1 MAAANGAAGARPAA
15 GGLTRE
21 YRGCFDCRRH
31 ADAMPMPCRRPLPS
45 CSCRGTSPS
54 CRGTSSSRL
63 AACKRAACG
72 SSIRAAAGSS
82 GGFGSQA
89 AAGSRAAAALVVKR
103 RREAGRRLRCGPGR
117 PRRGPGRPEAGRRL
131 RRGPGRPR
139 RGPGQRKPGSS
150 PAGFAWQAVAAVA
163 RSGRAALS
171 VRPRQP
177 TLARQSSETVS
188 APQARGVSAGPKAQ
202 PMIRPPL
209 TLPL

>member
-1 MAAANGAAGARPAA
+1 MP
-15 GGLTRE
+15 TP
-21 YRGCFDCRRH
+21 CRCH
-31 ADAMPMPCRRPLPS
+31 ADAPSHRVVVGVLRQVAGVLRQVAWQRVNARLAGQASGRRPE
-45 CSCRGTSPS
+45 
-54 CRGTSSSRL
+54 
-63 AACKRAACG
+63 
-72 SSIRAAAGSS
+72 
-82 GGFGSQA
+82 
-89 AAGSRAAAALVVKR
+89 AAAALVVKR

-188 APQARGVSAGPKAQ
+188 APQARGVSAGPKAR
-202 PMIRPPL
+202 PMIRPPFDPTPL